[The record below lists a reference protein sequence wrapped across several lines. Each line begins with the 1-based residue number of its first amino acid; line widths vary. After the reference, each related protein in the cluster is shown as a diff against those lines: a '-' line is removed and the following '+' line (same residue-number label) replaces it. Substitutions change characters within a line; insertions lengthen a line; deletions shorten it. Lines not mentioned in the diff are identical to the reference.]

1 MENSTSTHLEW
12 LFLTVATVFLAFA
25 VYPEAQLDND
35 KSRFA
40 AVESLVERGTWVI
53 DDSPFFMKPPRGKR
67 PATPIV
73 DRVVMDGKSYSTK
86 PPVMTFLMAG
96 EYWVWK
102 HVFGL
107 SFADES
113 QRSFLVWML
122 TFTFTALPFLA
133 IGLIAQRVLRWF
145 IEDPLTRVVGLFVIL
160 FCNQL
165 WGFSRTL
172 NNHVP
177 SAFFM
182 FVAMVTS
189 IGLIHGKLAPKPCLF
204 FVVGLTAGLLP
215 TFDLPGMFF
224 CVPLFLYL
232 LWGFPKQTLSWF
244 MLGAIPPLVL
254 HFALTYTM
262 SGSLTPIY
270 LRKELYSYPGSYWDH
285 MGGFDALDESK
296 STYFFHLSVGRKG
309 LFSLF
314 PILLLSFGHLL
325 VTIYRSN
332 KNTATVYGGG
342 LVMAICL
349 CLQTLSYAGSESP
362 GVKIAFGVFSFLPLL
377 CLDPLIRC
385 KEPETRSRKDLLS
398 LECFTLCALTC
409 LWLLFYTFKTN
420 NYGGMC
426 YGFRWF
432 MFFTPSLA
440 FFSVFAIDRMKG
452 KWGWA
457 LLCILIAVSFYS
469 GWQCT
474 VDPWTGNEEWPTR
487 FLGKWEFN

>member
-1 MENSTSTHLEW
+1 MENTTTSHLEW
-12 LFLTVATVFLAFA
+12 LLLTVVAVFLAFA

-53 DDSPFFMKPPRGKR
+53 DDSPFFMKPARGKR

-73 DRVVMDGKSYSTK
+73 DRVVLDGKSYSTK
-86 PPVMTFLMAG
+86 PPMMTFLMTG
-96 EYWVWK
+96 EYWVWR

-107 SFADES
+107 SFANES
-113 QRSFLVWML
+113 HRGFLVWIL
-122 TFTFTALPFLA
+122 TYTFTALPFLA
-133 IGLIAQRVLRWF
+133 IGLVARKAFRWF
-145 IEDPLTRVVGLFVIL
+145 IEDPLTRVVGLFMIL

-182 FVAMVTS
+182 FVAMVTA
-189 IGLIHGKLAPKPCLF
+189 IGLVHGKITPKPWLF
-204 FVVGLTAGLLP
+204 CMVGLAAGLLP
-215 TFDLPGMFF
+215 TFDLPGVFF

-232 LWGFPKQTLSWF
+232 LWHFPRQTLTWF
-244 MLGAIPPLVL
+244 MLGAVPPLLL
-254 HFALTYTM
+254 HFALTYSS
-262 SGSLTPIY
+262 SGSLIPIY

-285 MGGFDALDESK
+285 MAGFDALDESK

-314 PILLLSFGHLL
+314 PILILPFVFLRFSLGSSRQVERVDSGRVNL
-325 VTIYRSN
+325 
-332 KNTATVYGGG
+332 G
-342 LVMAICL
+342 LEHAFL
-349 CLQTLSYAGSESP
+349 CL
-362 GVKIAFGVFSFLPLL
+362 
-377 CLDPLIRC
+377 
-385 KEPETRSRKDLLS
+385 
-398 LECFTLCALTC
+398 LTFA
-409 LWLLFYTFKTN
+409 WLLFYTFTTN

-440 FFSVFAIDRMKG
+440 FFSVFAIDRMKSR
-452 KWGWA
+452 WGWG
-457 LLCILIAVSFYS
+457 LLCVLIAISFYS
-469 GWQCT
+469 GWQCS
-474 VDPWTGNEEWPTR
+474 VDPWTANEEWPTR
-487 FLGKWEFN
+487 FLGKWEFK